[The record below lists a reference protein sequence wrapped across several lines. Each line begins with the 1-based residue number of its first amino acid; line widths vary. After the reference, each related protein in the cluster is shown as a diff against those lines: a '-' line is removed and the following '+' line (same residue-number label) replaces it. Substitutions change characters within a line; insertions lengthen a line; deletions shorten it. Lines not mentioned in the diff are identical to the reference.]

1 MDRLNPSSKDC
12 IVPLI
17 EENSPCI
24 QTNKP
29 EIDPHFLLPQFT
41 QMMQN
46 PDFFLQT
53 VQLEQL
59 KQMQSSFYS
68 QMNNIPLIT
77 EEPRVMDL
85 FTQQLL
91 QQQLILNAALLNQF
105 QGVENINYSQTKD
118 LVDNKIKRKHIKK
131 SHNPSF
137 NNGTVLYSIQG
148 HWSAQEHQVYL
159 TFLQQHKDVMESS
172 ELKKTNKIFKLMS
185 DIIKSRSPSQCRSHH
200 QKFNPYSKYLVNN
213 NIVRRKM
220 KEQMLGDAQQQKQSK
235 LENDNIQQQSQDS
248 NQKIEFQQQD
258 SNQKL
263 ESQQQL
269 LESNVRDDQQQLSG
283 QE

>member
-17 EENSPCI
+17 EENSPCLQI
-24 QTNKP
+24 NKP

-53 VQLEQL
+53 VQLEQI

-91 QQQLILNAALLNQF
+91 QQQLMLNAALLNQF
-105 QGVENINYSQTKD
+105 QGIENINYSQTKD
-118 LVDNKIKRKHIKK
+118 LGDNKIKRKHIKK
-131 SHNPSF
+131 SHNPQF
-137 NNGTVLYSIQG
+137 NNG

-159 TFLQQHKDVMESS
+159 TFLQQHRDVMESS

-220 KEQMLGDAQQQKQSK
+220 KEQMLSDSKQQKQSQQ
-235 LENDNIQQQSQDS
+235 ENENVEQSQDS
-248 NQKIEFQQQD
+248 NQKQFQQQQQVL
-258 SNQKL
+258 NQKM

-269 LESNVRDDQQQLSG
+269 MESNVRDDQQQLSG

>member
-17 EENSPCI
+17 EENSPCLQI
-24 QTNKP
+24 NKP
-29 EIDPHFLLPQFT
+29 EIDPAFLLPQFS

-53 VQLEQL
+53 VQLEQI

-77 EEPRVMDL
+77 DEPRVMDL

-91 QQQLILNAALLNQF
+91 QQQLMLNAALLNQF

-118 LVDNKIKRKHIKK
+118 LGDNKIKRKHIKK
-131 SHNPSF
+131 SHNPQF
-137 NNGTVLYSIQG
+137 NNG

-159 TFLQQHKDVMESS
+159 TFLSQHREVMESS

-220 KEQMLGDAQQQKQSK
+220 KEQMLNESKQQKQSQ
-235 LENDNIQQQSQDS
+235 LDNENIQQSQDS
-248 NQKIEFQQQD
+248 NQKQSQQQQPEL
-258 SNQKL
+258 NLKI

-269 LESNVRDDQQQLSG
+269 LESNLREDQQQLSG

>member
-1 MDRLNPSSKDC
+1 MDRLNPSSRDC

-29 EIDPHFLLPQFT
+29 EIDPHFLMPQFT
-41 QMMQN
+41 QLMQN

-53 VQLEQL
+53 LQLEQL
-59 KQMQSSFYS
+59 KQIQSSFYP
-68 QMNNIPLIT
+68 QMNNVPLIA
-77 EEPRVMDL
+77 EEPRVIDL

-91 QQQLILNAALLNQF
+91 QQQLMLNAALLNQF

-118 LVDNKIKRKHIKK
+118 LGDNKIKRKHIKK
-131 SHNPSF
+131 SHNPQF
-137 NNGTVLYSIQG
+137 NNG

-159 TFLQQHKDVMESS
+159 TFLQQHREVMESS

-185 DIIKSRSPSQCRSHH
+185 DIIQSRSPSQCRSHH

-213 NIVRRKM
+213 NVVRRKM
-220 KEQMLGDAQQQKQSK
+220 KEQMLSDPQNLKQYQT
-235 LENDNIQQQSQDS
+235 EIQNIQQQSQDS
-248 NQKIEFQQQD
+248 NDKMQFKQQQQD
-258 SNQKL
+258 SNPKQ

-269 LESNVRDDQQQLSG
+269 QESHVRDDQQQISG

>member
-1 MDRLNPSSKDC
+1 MDRLNPSSRDC

-29 EIDPHFLLPQFT
+29 EIDPQFLMPQFT

-46 PDFFLQT
+46 PDLFLQT
-53 VQLEQL
+53 IQLEQL
-59 KQMQSSFYS
+59 KQLQSSYFS
-68 QMNNIPLIT
+68 QMNNVPLIA

-91 QQQLILNAALLNQF
+91 QQQLMLNAALLNQF

-118 LVDNKIKRKHIKK
+118 LGDNKIKRKHIKK
-131 SHNPSF
+131 SHNPQF
-137 NNGTVLYSIQG
+137 NNG

-159 TFLQQHKDVMESS
+159 TFLLQHREVMESS

-220 KEQMLGDAQQQKQSK
+220 KEQMLNDSSNLKQFQS
-235 LENDNIQQQSQDS
+235 EIDNIQQQSQDS
-248 NQKIEFQQQD
+248 NDQKQFKQQQQD
-258 SNQKL
+258 LNPKI

-269 LESNVRDDQQQLSG
+269 QEQYVKDDQQQVNV

>member
-24 QTNKP
+24 QSNKQ
-29 EIDPHFLLPQFT
+29 EIDSQFLLPQFT
-41 QMMQN
+41 QMFQN
-46 PDFFLQT
+46 PDLLLQT

-59 KQMQSSFYS
+59 KLQAQFYS
-68 QMNNIPLIT
+68 QMNNLPLIT
-77 EEPRVMDL
+77 DEPRVVDL

-91 QQQLILNAALLNQF
+91 QQQLMINAALLNQF
-105 QGVENINYSQTKD
+105 QGVENANQSQTKD
-118 LVDNKIKRKHIKK
+118 LGDNKIKRKHIKK
-131 SHNPSF
+131 SHNPQF
-137 NNGTVLYSIQG
+137 NTG

-159 TFLQQHKDVMESS
+159 NFLEQHREVMESS

-200 QKFNPYSKYLVNN
+200 QKFNPYSKYLINN

-220 KEQMLGDAQQQKQSK
+220 KEQSKDIQQQQQQQQIS
-235 LENDNIQQQSQDS
+235 ENENNHQQQSQES
-248 NQKIEFQQQD
+248 NLKIEFQQQLQD
-258 SNQKL
+258 SKI
-263 ESQQQL
+263 ESQQQFQD
-269 LESNVRDDQQQLSG
+269 SNIKEDQQLSG
-283 QE
+283 GQN

>member
-17 EENSPCI
+17 EENSPCLQI
-24 QTNKP
+24 NKP

-53 VQLEQL
+53 VQLEQI

-68 QMNNIPLIT
+68 QMNNIPLIQ

-91 QQQLILNAALLNQF
+91 QQQLMLNAALLNQF
-105 QGVENINYSQTKD
+105 QGIENINYSQTKD
-118 LVDNKIKRKHIKK
+118 LGDNKIKRKHIKK
-131 SHNPSF
+131 SHNPQF
-137 NNGTVLYSIQG
+137 NNG

-159 TFLQQHKDVMESS
+159 TFLQQHRDVMESS

-220 KEQMLGDAQQQKQSK
+220 KEQMLSDSKQQKQSQQ
-235 LENDNIQQQSQDS
+235 ENENVEQSQDS
-248 NQKIEFQQQD
+248 NQKQFQQQQQVL
-258 SNQKL
+258 NQKM

-269 LESNVRDDQQQLSG
+269 MESNVRDDQQQLSG

>member
-17 EENSPCI
+17 EENSPCLQI
-24 QTNKP
+24 NKP
-29 EIDPHFLLPQFT
+29 EIDHAFLLPQFS
-41 QMMQN
+41 QMMMQN

-77 EEPRVMDL
+77 DEPRVMDL

-91 QQQLILNAALLNQF
+91 QQQLMLNAALLNQF

-118 LVDNKIKRKHIKK
+118 LGDNKIKRKHIKK
-131 SHNPSF
+131 SHNPQF
-137 NNGTVLYSIQG
+137 NNG

-159 TFLQQHKDVMESS
+159 TFLSQHREVMESS

-220 KEQMLGDAQQQKQSK
+220 KEQMLNDSKQQKQSQ
-235 LENDNIQQQSQDS
+235 LDNENIQQSQDS
-248 NQKIEFQQQD
+248 NQKQSQQQQQD
-258 SNQKL
+258 LNLKM

-269 LESNVRDDQQQLSG
+269 LESNLREDQQQLSG

>member
-29 EIDPHFLLPQFT
+29 EIDAHFLLPQFT

-46 PDFFLQT
+46 PDFFLQS

-91 QQQLILNAALLNQF
+91 QQQLMINAALLNQF

-131 SHNPSF
+131 SHNPLF
-137 NNGTVLYSIQG
+137 NNG

-159 TFLQQHKDVMESS
+159 TFLQQHRDVMESS

-220 KEQMLGDAQQQKQSK
+220 KEQMLSDPQQQKQSQQ
-235 LENDNIQQQSQDS
+235 ENENIQQQSQDS
-248 NQKIEFQQQD
+248 NQKIQFQQQD
-258 SNQKL
+258 SNQKI
-263 ESQQQL
+263 EFQQQL

>member
-1 MDRLNPSSKDC
+1 MDRLNQSSKDC

-24 QTNKP
+24 QSNKQ
-29 EIDPHFLLPQFT
+29 EIDSQFFLPQFT
-41 QMMQN
+41 QMFQN
-46 PDFFLQT
+46 PDLLLQT

-59 KQMQSSFYS
+59 KLQAQLYS
-68 QMNNIPLIT
+68 QMNNLPLIAD
-77 EEPRVMDL
+77 EPRVVDL

-91 QQQLILNAALLNQF
+91 QQQLMINAALLNQF
-105 QGVENINYSQTKD
+105 QGVENVNQSQTKD
-118 LVDNKIKRKHIKK
+118 LGDNKIKRKHIKK
-131 SHNPSF
+131 THNPQF
-137 NNGTVLYSIQG
+137 NTG

-159 TFLQQHKDVMESS
+159 NFLQQHREVMESS

-200 QKFNPYSKYLVNN
+200 QKFNPYSKYLINN

-220 KEQMLGDAQQQKQSK
+220 KEQQKDTQQQQQQQQIS
-235 LENDNIQQQSQDS
+235 ENDNNNQQQQSQES
-248 NQKIEFQQQD
+248 NLKI
-258 SNQKL
+258 

-269 LESNVRDDQQQLSG
+269 QESKIESQQQLQDSNNRDDQIQASSQD
-283 QE
+283 